1 MMIKSYIVDDL
12 REAMELISEE
22 LGKDAIILN
31 TKKLK
36 VGGVFGFFK
45 KNKLEVLAALDENRI
60 VDQEKTQFAKL
71 LQTEKERREKSHQES
86 SNKDDNLLDELKSMK
101 EIMMQLMENE
111 RLPMHLK
118 SVNTFLENHEF
129 SSSIRSSIMA
139 NLLVKGKLTPGFNG
153 SQAFE
158 WLTQELRERMENY
171 PSIENSSKQIR
182 CFVGPTGVGK
192 TTTIAKLA
200 GEILLNENK
209 TVGLITSDTYR
220 IAAVDQL
227 RTYGDI
233 LGIPLEVV
241 HSAKELNQ
249 ALEKLSSYDIIL
261 IDTAGRN
268 YQQHEYITQIENLFS
283 SKDLSISLVLSLT
296 HRYSDIKV
304 ITDNFHKIGV
314 SEVIMTKLDETK
326 AMGPIFNIMEEYY
339 LPVTFITTG
348 QSVPDDMIQT
358 KKEILLDLVM
368 GESTYDRSGT

>member
-1 MMIKSYIVDDL
+1 MIKSYIVDDL
-12 REAMELISEE
+12 REAMDLINEE
-22 LGKDAIILN
+22 LGKDALILN
-31 TKKLK
+31 TKRLK
-36 VGGVFGFFK
+36 AGGVFGFFK
-45 KNKLEVLAALDENRI
+45 KNKLEVLAALDENKI
-60 VDQEKTQFAKL
+60 AVQEKTQFAKL

-86 SNKDDNLLDELKSMK
+86 RNKNENLLDEIKSMK
-101 EIMMQLMENE
+101 EIMMKLMEDE
-111 RLPMHLK
+111 RLPKHLK
-118 SVNTFLENHEF
+118 SVNTFLEYHEF

-139 NLLVKGKLTPGFNG
+139 NLLAKGELTPDFNG

-158 WLTQELRERMENY
+158 WLTQEFRERMENY
-171 PSIENSSKQIR
+171 PSIESSPKRIR

-200 GEILLNENK
+200 GEILLNEKK

-241 HSAKELNQ
+241 HSMKELNQ

-261 IDTAGRN
+261 IDTTGRN

-283 SKDLSISLVLSLT
+283 LKDLSISLVLSLT
-296 HRYSDIKV
+296 HRYSDIKS
-304 ITDNFHKIGV
+304 IIDNFHTIGV
-314 SEVIMTKLDETK
+314 SEVIMTKIDETK
-326 AMGPIFNIMEEYY
+326 AMGPIFNIMEEYN
-339 LPVTFITTG
+339 LPVTYITNG